1 MPSAFCPTDE
11 QRRTVE
17 AMVSYGIPQVD
28 IARVIGMGIDDDT
41 LRKHFREEIDTGAAR
56 ANTRVAQFLFE
67 QATGLRGDGS
77 AAVTAAI
84 FWAKTRMRWKETAIT
99 EVELRRGELTL
110 DERRERALQHL
121 NEVFA
126 EPPVVGGGSKAN
138 GTDH

>member
-67 QATGLRGDGS
+67 QATGQRGDGS

-126 EPPVVGGGSKAN
+126 EPPKPNGVGRPC
-138 GTDH
+138 